1 MCMCMCMYHRIF
13 YAYNM
18 LTCSGRR
25 HRRTAR
31 GARRGDA
38 RHADSLGQELGLQ
51 RALPA
56 CRRDRRRGTRHLHL
70 PHQGAC
76 AGPAARA
83 ALTVQR
89 GRPRRVE
96 ERRLLGAVPP
106 FGRVGRTAL
115 RLGCSTHSGGV
126 PQPLGPAPVAPLVAP
141 PRTVAASVTCGCS
154 LRYIRLQ
161 PPLHTA
167 SGSPSGS
174 VGGVAVSLHQRRPCC
189 ATRHHP
195 ISNPSPHPRR
205 YRTLRYARRHLRR
218 RHATGRTG
226 GPAARRAHPADEPR
240 HAAPGR
246 DA

>member
-1 MCMCMCMYHRIF
+1 MLYHACMCVCMCMCMCMYHRIF

-115 RLGCSTHSGGV
+115 RLGCSTHSRGV
-126 PQPLGPAPVAPLVAP
+126 PQPLGPAPRGSPSGSP
-141 PRTVAASVTCGCS
+141 TYGCS
-154 LRYIRLQ
+154 LRYMRLQ
-161 PPLHTA
+161 PPLHTVAA
-167 SGSPSGS
+167 SVTYGQWLPQWQRGRCCCEPAPTSSMLRHSPPPY
-174 VGGVAVSLHQRRPCC
+174 L
-189 ATRHHP
+189 
-195 ISNPSPHPRR
+195 
-205 YRTLRYARRHLRR
+205 
-218 RHATGRTG
+218 
-226 GPAARRAHPADEPR
+226 
-240 HAAPGR
+240 
-246 DA
+246 